1 MTRLNEGAS
10 LALEHI
16 VLDGGKQPRILGK
29 GEGLNVSDKECTLIL

>member
-16 VLDGGKQPRILGK
+16 VLNGGKVAPEFCGK
-29 GEGLNVSDKECTLIL
+29 G

>member
-16 VLDGGKQPRILGK
+16 VLNGGKQPEFWAK
-29 GEGLNVSDKECTLIL
+29 GEGLNVSDEECTLIL